1 MTVAVIGCGYWG
13 KNLVRNFSEL
23 GVLSA
28 VCDESE
34 EARAFVQDKYPDIEY
49 VSDYASVLAN
59 PEIAAVAIATPAK
72 THASIARAAL
82 KAGKDVFVE
91 KPLVLDESEG
101 VELVS
106 LAEELGRVLMVGH
119 LLWYHPAVLKL
130 KEMIETGELGQI
142 LYLASHRLN
151 FGKIR
156 REENVLWSFA
166 PHDISVILGLVGEM
180 PKAISCDGS
189 AYLNDEVADVTST
202 SLTFPSGIKAHL
214 FTSWLHPFKE
224 QKLVVV
230 GSKKMAVFDDVEPE
244 NKLMLFEHSI
254 TWENNHPTARKAD
267 GTSMPFDKS
276 EPLKNECIHFLDK
289 IEDRGEPR
297 TNGEEGLKVL
307 RVLNG
312 CQRSL
317 ESNREIA
324 LGGSLNESV
333 FVHETSSVEDGVTI
347 GDGTKVW
354 RFCNLMGD
362 SSIGENCSI
371 GQNVSIGPN
380 VGIGN
385 NVKIQNNVSV
395 FDGVTLEDDV
405 FCGPSMVFT
414 NVSNPRSAVSR
425 REEFKKTLIR
435 KGASLGANCTIVCG
449 NTVGRHAFVAA
460 GAVVTKDVP
469 DFGLVVG
476 VPAKRVGWIGEYGER
491 LEQTDEAGQ
500 YRCPES
506 GKLYREIDS
515 EHLQPIDE

>member
-1 MTVAVIGCGYWG
+1 M
-13 KNLVRNFSEL
+13 
-23 GVLSA
+23 
-28 VCDESE
+28 
-34 EARAFVQDKYPDIEY
+34 
-49 VSDYASVLAN
+49 
-59 PEIAAVAIATPAK
+59 
-72 THASIARAAL
+72 
-82 KAGKDVFVE
+82 E

-101 VELVS
+101 IELVS
-106 LAEELGRVLMVGH
+106 LAKKHGRVLMVGH
-119 LLWYHPAVLKL
+119 LLWYHPAVLRL
-130 KEMIETGELGQI
+130 KDMIESGELGQI

-189 AYLNDEVADVTST
+189 AYLNDEVADVTSS

-254 TWENNHPTARKAD
+254 TWKNNHPTARKAD
-267 GTSMPFDKS
+267 GVPVSFEKS
-276 EPLKNECIHFLDK
+276 EPLKNECIHFLDR
-289 IEDRGEPR
+289 IQDRGTPR
-297 TNGEEGLKVL
+297 TDGEEGLKVL

-317 ESNREIA
+317 ESKQEIA
-324 LGGSLNESV
+324 MGSALNTNV
-333 FVHETSSVEDGVTI
+333 FVHETSHVEEEVTI
-347 GDGTKVW
+347 GEGTKVW
-354 RFCNLMGD
+354 RFCNLMGG
-362 SSIGENCSI
+362 SSIGEGCSI

-380 VGIGN
+380 ASIGN

-425 REEFKKTLIR
+425 RDEFKETLIR
-435 KGASLGANCTIVCG
+435 HGASLGANCTIVCG

-469 DFGLVVG
+469 DYGLVVG
-476 VPAKRVGWIGEYGER
+476 VPAKRVGWMGEYGER
-491 LEQTDEAGQ
+491 LMETEESGQ
-500 YRCPES
+500 YRCAET

-515 EHLQPIDE
+515 DQLQPIEE